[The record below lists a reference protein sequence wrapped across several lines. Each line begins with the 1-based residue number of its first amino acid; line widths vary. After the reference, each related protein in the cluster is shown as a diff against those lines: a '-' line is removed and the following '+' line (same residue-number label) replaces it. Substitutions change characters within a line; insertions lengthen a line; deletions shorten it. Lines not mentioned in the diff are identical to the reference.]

1 MAWLT
6 LKPVQHFLTIN
17 TIKRID
23 TSDWPEAVIVFTDDT
38 AVRLIPCVDVKN
50 SLTFTGGDVSVS
62 PYILATPLKLEN
74 GEFKVVQLEIH

>member
-6 LKPVQHFLTIN
+6 LKPMKEFLTN
-17 TIKRID
+17 KTIKRID
-23 TSDWPEAVIVFTDDT
+23 TGDWPEAVIVFTDDT
-38 AVRLIPCVDVKN
+38 AVRLKPCIDVKN

-74 GEFKVVQLEIH
+74 GEFRVVSLEIH